1 MLNIII
7 AVILTSAIFILFFE
21 PRLNLKNKKERVEE
35 PSSTTDGFIE
45 DTYRGP
51 FVDQFIPPKYGDI
64 GTFVG
69 FSSVPE
75 DHWLHG
81 FPHEEA

>member
-1 MLNIII
+1 MIKVLLTI
-7 AVILTSAIFILFFE
+7 ILTSAFFVLFFE
-21 PRLNLKNKKERVEE
+21 PELKAVSKNKIKV
-35 PSSTTDGFIE
+35 STADGFIE

-51 FVDQFIPPKYGDI
+51 FVDNFIPPKYGDI

-69 FSSVPE
+69 YSSVPE

-81 FPHEEA
+81 FPHEKAE

>member
-7 AVILTSAIFILFFE
+7 AVLLTSAVFILFFE
-21 PRLNLKNKKERVEE
+21 QKLNLKNKKEVEE
-35 PSSTTDGFIE
+35 DVSTSRGFIE

-51 FVDQFIPPKYGDI
+51 FVDHFIPPRYGDI
-64 GTFVG
+64 GSFVG
-69 FSSVPE
+69 YSGVSE

-81 FPHEEA
+81 FPHEKA

>member
-7 AVILTSAIFILFFE
+7 AVLLTSAVFILFFE
-21 PRLNLKNKKERVEE
+21 QKLNLKNKKEVEE
-35 PSSTTDGFIE
+35 DVSTSAGFIE

-51 FVDQFIPPKYGDI
+51 FVDHFIPPRYGDI
-64 GTFVG
+64 GSFVG
-69 FSSVPE
+69 YSGVSE

-81 FPHEEA
+81 FPHEKA